1 MEEGDR
7 YTLGLL
13 LELRKLAN
21 DAADA
26 DSTLANRFHALLKSV
41 SSPNAPEVAK
51 ELPFK
56 VRQFIG
62 HSDRLLRT
70 VSLNGNID
78 LARAAF
84 EAAKKIYPEDRF
96 VLLWGS
102 WVIEDSMPIESSN

>member
-13 LELRKLAN
+13 LELRKPGKRGRRCEQFTRTSFPRIA
-21 DAADA
+21 
-26 DSTLANRFHALLKSV
+26 SV
-41 SSPNAPEVAK
+41 RIPSHAPEVAK

-56 VRQFIG
+56 VRQFVG
-62 HSDRLLRT
+62 RSDKLLRT

-78 LARAAF
+78 LAKAAF
-84 EAAKKIYPEDRF
+84 DAAKKIYPEDRF

-102 WVIEDSMPIESSN
+102 WVIEDSMPIE